1 MPQNA
6 QQNQVNNHA
15 ASQSS
20 IYANKHGNFFS
31 DNNQAPSN
39 GYTQSPLGA
48 SQTMHSSRLDQT
60 PSTNNKQVN
69 NHTLSPAPD
78 ISSQTTAP
86 HVQKSNQATAQQ
98 PVFRQEPQEKNQNA
112 AAQNVAPQQ
121 TTPSPPHVP
130 PEKLNPLQFQNQAVN
145 DQAQKQVDSDQL
157 QEIKEHIGQASLD
170 KEYVSIQQKSQQGI
184 SPGDGQAMTK
194 LVIYVI
200 PIVALILQLLQTY
213 KSDRNVSWHIKQSLV
228 AQGVWLG
235 TLFFIRLLDLP
246 TISELGAT
254 IWNIACYIL
263 LILAGAQAYNN
274 SRYEI
279 PLVYNIGKTFIE
291 DS

>member
-20 IYANKHGNFFS
+20 IYANKHGDFFS
-31 DNNQAPSN
+31 DNNQVINHPPS
-39 GYTQSPLGA
+39 PA
-48 SQTMHSSRLDQT
+48 
-60 PSTNNKQVN
+60 PSTNPQIHGTSQSSANQIQTQQQPSPPPQSNTTRQQEAAPNIQRN
-69 NHTLSPAPD
+69 N
-78 ISSQTTAP
+78 QT
-86 HVQKSNQATAQQ
+86 TAQQ
-98 PVFRQEPQEKNQNA
+98 PVFRQDPQVQIQNT
-112 AAQNVAPQQ
+112 AAQNAAPQQ
-121 TTPSPPHVP
+121 TTPPPPNVP
-130 PEKLNPLQFQNQAVN
+130 PEKLNPLQFQNQPVE
-145 DQAQKQVDSDQL
+145 DQSQKQVDSDQL
-157 QEIKEHIGQASLD
+157 QEIKEHVGQASLD